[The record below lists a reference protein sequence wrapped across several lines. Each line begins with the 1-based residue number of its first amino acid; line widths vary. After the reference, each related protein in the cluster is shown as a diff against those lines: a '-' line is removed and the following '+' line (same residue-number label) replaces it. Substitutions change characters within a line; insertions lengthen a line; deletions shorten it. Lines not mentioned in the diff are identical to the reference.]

1 MSVILTVIL
10 MIMIM
15 IHGERFVTTLFALM
29 VKVLLFVRRCC
40 CSQNSLL
47 LWYHT
52 SGCYLLIS
60 IIRCFAALIC
70 YRSDFENAHG
80 SGAHHM
86 LLLLSI
92 VVVVPLL
99 R

>member
-1 MSVILTVIL
+1 
-10 MIMIM
+10 
-15 IHGERFVTTLFALM
+15 M

-40 CSQNSLL
+40 CSQTSLL
-47 LWYHT
+47 LWYHA
-52 SGCYLLIS
+52 GRCYLLIS

>member
-1 MSVILTVIL
+1 MSVIL

-15 IHGERFVTTLFALM
+15 IHRVERFVTTLFALM
-29 VKVLLFVRRCC
+29 VKVLLFGRRSC
-40 CSQNSLL
+40 CSQTSLL
-47 LWYHT
+47 LRYHA
-52 SGCYLLIS
+52 GRCYLLIS

-70 YRSDFENAHG
+70 YCSDFENAHG

-86 LLLLSI
+86 LLLLLSI